1 MPDDVVGSARIRI
14 EPDFTGFDAALE
26 AGVTQAADQAAEAIV
41 NAFRGAAQTSAQEL
55 SEIGQAGFVDVTTT
69 ADTAATD
76 LEAAFAAAASE
87 ADAALGTIGSG
98 AGEQI
103 AAEFSGT
110 GEEIAATLEAGASE
124 ADAALAGIGAG
135 AGEEVVAEFSGA
147 GDAIASEFSGVGDV
161 IASEVGTG
169 TAQAASSLAE
179 LEGTGTQVA
188 DSVGSAFEGL
198 GGIIAAAAGAF
209 ALGKFFSAAERIST
223 ISGVTNQLIETT
235 GAVANVTADEMVALG
250 DSIERVTGTESELVQ
265 EAGNVLLTFKNVRNE
280 VGLGN
285 DVFDRAIRAGEDLS
299 AVLGGDVSGT
309 AIQLGKALND
319 PIKGLTVLGRAGVT
333 FTEDQRDMVRAMV
346 EAGDVLSAQK
356 VILEELEGQVGGAG
370 AAAADASDLIRNALG
385 RITDEIGLGL
395 LPAANELAERLPAVV
410 DELVPVGTE
419 LGEALGQGA
428 LVAVDAL
435 LALTPLLGVTTD
447 LLVLLLPILETAV
460 GLIDAIP
467 DPVLNVAASV
477 FFVNK
482 ALLATRLAIGA
493 SGLLGL
499 GGLLARVAVPAGAV
513 SGAFTGA
520 AAASV
525 GLRGGLTALVAGLNP
540 VTVGVAAAAGS
551 VLLYNK
557 VIGDAEDEGRAFAQ
571 SVRDSFDPATASLSE
586 LVAAS
591 EDLDTKI
598 NTLQAD
604 VDDSFWGR
612 NTVNRDFNAALNE
625 GVEGLQEFQ
634 VEIDAAIVAQ
644 RRMEAEAQFGAVAD
658 QYVGVADAISLVRD
672 ESDAAVSA
680 ISGLRHSGDLTDGS
694 FVTLATTLGDAALSE
709 EAMAAAARIL
719 GTDVESLT
727 AFVTNVNEAL
737 EGFITTAVAGLPQI
751 AGAFRDA
758 NEDARVSA
766 EEFITGLNED
776 ALELA
781 TFFGN
786 IQTITEAGFAEVAGT
801 LAEQGAKV
809 AGAAAAELAEGARK
823 GNVELLLRTQEGLN
837 ARDTA
842 IQNSTDYLERVL
854 GPAYISATGV
864 VGREATEAF
873 GAEFDPAEQVRI
885 AGALASSGLN
895 IEGQRIAAIAATQGE
910 SAARR
915 FGTGLNLSQ
924 EAINAAVAAG
934 AAIRA
939 NAPTGAART
948 AGDETGTAF
957 GDGMISGI
965 RKKEL
970 EAAFA
975 AQGLVGAALIAARKL
990 AGIQS
995 PSTVWAEMGALMGDG
1010 LAIGL
1015 EASGQ
1020 QVVAA
1025 AEEIVRAAAAAAAEV
1040 PIIPRVSIDEPSL
1053 LTTASASSAS
1063 GGGGP
1068 GAFGDLGGD
1077 GGVTIDARDWR
1088 VEAPDPLA
1096 AAEAVIARLRAEVF
1110 LQRRS

>member
-1 MPDDVVGSARIRI
+1 
-14 EPDFTGFDAALE
+14 
-26 AGVTQAADQAAEAIV
+26 
-41 NAFRGAAQTSAQEL
+41 
-55 SEIGQAGFVDVTTT
+55 
-69 ADTAATD
+69 
-76 LEAAFAAAASE
+76 
-87 ADAALGTIGSG
+87 
-98 AGEQI
+98 
-103 AAEFSGT
+103 
-110 GEEIAATLEAGASE
+110 
-124 ADAALAGIGAG
+124 
-135 AGEEVVAEFSGA
+135 
-147 GDAIASEFSGVGDV
+147 
-161 IASEVGTG
+161 
-169 TAQAASSLAE
+169 
-179 LEGTGTQVA
+179 
-188 DSVGSAFEGL
+188 
-198 GGIIAAAAGAF
+198 
-209 ALGKFFSAAERIST
+209 
-223 ISGVTNQLIETT
+223 
-235 GAVANVTADEMVALG
+235 
-250 DSIERVTGTESELVQ
+250 
-265 EAGNVLLTFKNVRNE
+265 
-280 VGLGN
+280 
-285 DVFDRAIRAGEDLS
+285 
-299 AVLGGDVSGT
+299 
-309 AIQLGKALND
+309 
-319 PIKGLTVLGRAGVT
+319 
-333 FTEDQRDMVRAMV
+333 
-346 EAGDVLSAQK
+346 
-356 VILEELEGQVGGAG
+356 
-370 AAAADASDLIRNALG
+370 
-385 RITDEIGLGL
+385 
-395 LPAANELAERLPAVV
+395 
-410 DELVPVGTE
+410 VPVGTE

-477 FFVNK
+477 FLVNK
-482 ALLATRLAIGA
+482 ALIATRLAIGA

-658 QYVGVADAISLVRD
+658 QYVGVADAISLVSD
-672 ESDAAVSA
+672 ESTEAVSA

-694 FVTLATTLGDAALSE
+694 FINLATTLGDAALSE

-727 AFVTNVNEAL
+727 AFITNVNEAL
-737 EGFITTAVAGLPQI
+737 EGFITTAVSGLPQI

-758 NEDARVSA
+758 NEDAKVSA

-781 TFFGN
+781 AFFGN

-895 IEGQRIAAIAATQGE
+895 IEGQRIAAIAATQGDA
-910 SAARR
+910 AARR
-915 FGTGLNLSQ
+915 FGVGLGTMDD
-924 EAINAAVAAG
+924 EAIAAAVAAG

-948 AGDETGTAF
+948 AGDETGAAF

-965 RKKEL
+965 RRKEL

-1015 EASGQ
+1015 EASGR

-1053 LTTASASSAS
+1053 LTTASASSS
-1063 GGGGP
+1063 GRGAGP

-1088 VEAPDPLA
+1088 VEAPDPLS